1 MPNLTNIDE
10 LMEADGESL
19 QRLAKQIVN
28 RINEIRQRRL
38 ELSAMVHEDEGLRDE
53 FAALRT
59 MADTVKKLIEAQ

>member
-38 ELSAMVHEDEGLRDE
+38 ELSAHVHEDEGLRDE